1 MRRVLLLVAV
11 LFAAAAAAIVAF
23 QVMRDRDYR
32 TLLSRGDTA
41 LRSEQY
47 VAAIEAFVAAV

>member
-11 LFAAAAAAIVAF
+11 VFAAAAAAIVAF

-32 TLLSRGDTA
+32 TLLSRGDIIIGPESSTA
-41 LRSEQY
+41 
-47 VAAIEAFVAAV
+47 